1 MFFHP
6 SCQFILLVAAAAAA
20 TTTATIAASL
30 FFYKKYTQ
38 AKNNKKKREQEKEE
52 EQKRNP
58 IFQSREYIKKRTVE
72 FISNNTIIQ
81 EYMKKRTAEIIS
93 NNTLIQVS
101 KPMSTDANYQHT
113 QIRHQNPNQ
122 NIDPVYYNIAR
133 LRQALEDSSYEHE
146 EKQWRSRVLVEYTPM
161 GNIIMNYDV
170 YRFGFSY
177 YSDNNSLNYELLNA
191 VAMKYVKIFHCL
203 DFFMDETFYDSPLFN
218 VFFAEK
224 KEDEKPLQETDTTAA
239 AENKIDSNDDVFV
252 KKPAQPQPQTAQ
264 QKNQP
269 PPKLHRKTEHKK
281 RVNKFIKQGKIE
293 NFSFLLKPPNRPVFS
308 VNNVEDDSFMR
319 QKLFSY
325 ADYKNRQKQLP
336 PPVSE
341 NQEEEEEDDDL
352 PDLIDI

>member
-6 SCQFILLVAAAAAA
+6 MSQSQTQFLLIAAAAA
-20 TTTATIAASL
+20 TAAVAASL
-30 FFYKKYTQ
+30 FFYSTQQ
-38 AKNNKKKREQEKEE
+38 AKLNKKKREKQQEQDR
-52 EQKRNP
+52 QKNP
-58 IFQSREYIKKRTVE
+58 IYQAKEYIKKRTAE
-72 FISNNTIIQ
+72 IISKNTLIQ

-101 KPMSTDANYQHT
+101 KPMSPDANY
-113 QIRHQNPNQ
+113 HQNPNQ

-133 LRQALEDSSYEHE
+133 LRQALEESSYEHE
-146 EKQWRSRVLVEYTPM
+146 EKRWRSRVLVEYTPL

-177 YSDNNSLNYELLNA
+177 YSDNNSLNYDLLNA

-203 DFFMDETFYDSPLFN
+203 DFFMDETFYDSPLFD

-224 KEDEKPLQETDTTAA
+224 KEDEKPSQDTDTTAA
-239 AENKIDSNDDVFV
+239 AEKKIDSNDDVFV
-252 KKPAQPQPQTAQ
+252 KKPAQ

-269 PPKLHRKTEHKK
+269 PQKLHRKTEHKK

-308 VNNVEDDSFMR
+308 VNKVEDDSFMS

-336 PPVSE
+336 PPVVE
-341 NQEEEEEDDDL
+341 NQEEEEDYL
-352 PDLIDI
+352 PELIDI